1 MVWDGAK
8 IVVSDAVDPS
18 PSEDYR
24 SIVFSTL
31 TAAPGVTIPDIMKD
45 LLLFPRAGAPKGT
58 FYVRTAG
65 ERLPFLGGSRYYSSI
80 AGLGAVIL
88 TNTRAYAYHDIGA
101 ASAYVEPS

>member
-24 SIVFSTL
+24 SVVFSTL

-45 LLLFPRAGAPKGT
+45 LLLFPRTSAPKGT

-65 ERLPFLGGSRYYSSI
+65 ERLPFLGGSRNYSGH
-80 AGLGAVIL
+80 AGLGAVYL
-88 TNTRAYAYHDIGA
+88 SDTRANAGSNSGA